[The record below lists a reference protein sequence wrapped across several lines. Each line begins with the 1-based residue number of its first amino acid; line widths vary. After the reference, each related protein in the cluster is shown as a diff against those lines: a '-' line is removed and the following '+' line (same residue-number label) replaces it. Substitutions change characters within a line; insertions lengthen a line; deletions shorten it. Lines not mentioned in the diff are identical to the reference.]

1 MSSIRWTARGPANSE
16 RSKCW
21 PFTTTFLQSRE
32 TAVTVVAESRSRA
45 GSDPSMPCAHMAPGS
60 CRKSRRS
67 GSAEKRRDG
76 SVAARATEQEDRK
89 RRSRTRDK
97 NSATRKL
104 RAGHA
109 IKGNQSIV
117 PSNARTLACTS
128 RLFATQTCHNTIT
141 TTVQC
146 CLPSCLV
153 MRESKKCPTVIR
165 TRPRWIPPS
174 SILAS

>member
-1 MSSIRWTARGPANSE
+1 MERLGGVSSIRWTARGPANSE

-32 TAVTVVAESRSRA
+32 TAVTVVAESRNRA
-45 GSDPSMPCAHMAPGS
+45 GNGPSMPCAHMAVGS

-67 GSAEKRRDG
+67 GSVEKRRDG

-89 RRSRTRDK
+89 RRSRRDK

-128 RLFATQTCHNTIT
+128 IPLNSLLLRPAATQSRP
-141 TTVQC
+141 QC
-146 CLPSCLV
+146 SAVSRHVSSCANRRSV
-153 MRESKKCPTVIR
+153 RQ
-165 TRPRWIPPS
+165 
-174 SILAS
+174 